1 MLSNLY
7 IKNYKILDEVDLVLS
22 NLNLFSGKNSVGK
35 SSLIQV
41 LLLLRQSFEQN
52 TLLKEGLLLQG
63 AYINIG
69 WGKDALSYDRIDE
82 DIFKFI
88 LNWDDSTELNLSYN
102 YNPSSDLQG
111 LKRHKQSAN
120 LHLNSR
126 SLFNTNFTY
135 LAAERVAPDKTHLV
149 SDYYINTLKSI
160 GIKGEYTT
168 HYLAQNQDKPLE
180 NHLLLH
186 PNNSDNFFLTQ
197 VNEWMSEICIGIK
210 ISAKI
215 LPEIGHAVL
224 AYEFATK
231 DGYTEKFK
239 PQNVG
244 FGLTYVLPVVTAI
257 LASKPNDILL
267 IENPESHLHPAG
279 QAAMGRLI
287 SLAAQSGVQLFIETH
302 SDHLLNGIRVAVH
315 KKELSTENVAIF
327 YFSKDESLEKH
338 RIDII
343 TPYLDSEG
351 RLDEWPKGF
360 FDEWEKK
367 LDELLDNETP
377 DYKS

>member
-1 MLSNLY
+1 MLSSIY
-7 IKNYKILDEVDLVLS
+7 IKNYKILDEIDLTLS
-22 NLNLFSGKNSVGK
+22 NLNLISGKNSVGK

-52 TLLKEGLLLQG
+52 TLLEEGLRLQG
-63 AYINIG
+63 EYINIG
-69 WGKDALSYDRIDE
+69 RGKDALNNSADE
-82 DIFKFI
+82 DVFEFI
-88 LNWDDSTELNLSYN
+88 LNWEDDNELNLSYN

-111 LKRHKQSAN
+111 LKEHKKSTN
-120 LHLNSR
+120 FHLNTR

-135 LAAERVAPDKTHLV
+135 LAAERVAPDKTYLV

-168 HYLAQNQDKPLE
+168 HYLAQNQNEALE
-180 NHLLLH
+180 NKYLFH
-186 PNNSDNFFLTQ
+186 PNNSNDNFLSQ
-197 VNEWMSEICIGIK
+197 VNSWMSEICTGIK
-210 ISAKI
+210 ISAT
-215 LPEIGHAVL
+215 LLEEIDHAVL
-224 AYEFATK
+224 SYEFATK
-231 DGYTEKFK
+231 DGYTAKFK

-244 FGLTYVLPVVTAI
+244 FGLTYILPVVTAI

-302 SDHLLNGIRVAVH
+302 SDHILNGIRVAIH
-315 KKELSTENVAIF
+315 KKELSTENVSIF

-351 RLDEWPKGF
+351 RLDEWPNGF